1 MAGEAKD
8 KRAVVLPLLLG
19 FNGGYVDTMG
29 FLALQGLFTAH
40 VTGNFVTLG
49 ASLALGTSGALSK
62 LLALPV
68 FCAVVILSRLLSNAL
83 RHREAP
89 VFRYLLTIKLVLL
102 IAAAVLA
109 VRLGPFPDGDHW
121 AAIVTGMIL
130 VAERRAP
137 RPSRQPA
144 AFDADDGHHDPDHAR
159 PGRPDLRLVGR
170 KYCRVTL
177 ALRADVG
184 HGGRL
189 RSRMRNGRAAP
200 CADRCLVVCG
210 APARRVAVADR
221 PRERDAMTTMSGQ
234 AAPETGSPL
243 LRRPV
248 QILRQRIDQMVE
260 DAGRH
265 LGRQ

>member
-130 VAERRAP
+130 VSAMAVQNAAHRVHLASLPPSTLMTGTTTQIMLDLADLIYGSSAENT
-137 RPSRQPA
+137 A
-144 AFDADDGHHDPDHAR
+144 AS
-159 PGRPDLRLVGR
+159 
-170 KYCRVTL
+170 
-177 ALRADVG
+177 
-184 HGGRL
+184 
-189 RSRMRNGRAAP
+189 RSRFARMLGMVAVFALGCGTAALLHVQIGVWSFAAP
-200 CADRCLVVCG
+200 PLVALLSLIV
-210 APARRVAVADR
+210 R
-221 PRERDAMTTMSGQ
+221 
-234 AAPETGSPL
+234 GSATP
-243 LRRPV
+243 
-248 QILRQRIDQMVE
+248 
-260 DAGRH
+260 
-265 LGRQ
+265 

>member
-130 VAERRAP
+130 VSAMAVQNAAHRVHLASLPPSTLMTGTTTQIMLDLADLIYGSSAENT
-137 RPSRQPA
+137 A
-144 AFDADDGHHDPDHAR
+144 AS
-159 PGRPDLRLVGR
+159 
-170 KYCRVTL
+170 
-177 ALRADVG
+177 
-184 HGGRL
+184 
-189 RSRMRNGRAAP
+189 RSRFARMSGMVAVFALGCGTAALLHVQIGVWSFAAP
-200 CADRCLVVCG
+200 PLVALLSLIV
-210 APARRVAVADR
+210 R
-221 PRERDAMTTMSGQ
+221 
-234 AAPETGSPL
+234 GSATP
-243 LRRPV
+243 
-248 QILRQRIDQMVE
+248 
-260 DAGRH
+260 
-265 LGRQ
+265 

>member
-8 KRAVVLPLLLG
+8 NRAVVLPLLLG

-130 VAERRAP
+130 VSAMAVQNAAHRVHLASLPPSTLMTGTTTQIMLDLADLIYGSSAADTAASRSRLARMSGMVAVFALGCGTAALLHVQIGVWSFAAP
-137 RPSRQPA
+137 PVVA
-144 AFDADDGHHDPDHAR
+144 
-159 PGRPDLRLVGR
+159 L
-170 KYCRVTL
+170 L
-177 ALRADVG
+177 ALIVR
-184 HGGRL
+184 
-189 RSRMRNGRAAP
+189 
-200 CADRCLVVCG
+200 
-210 APARRVAVADR
+210 
-221 PRERDAMTTMSGQ
+221 
-234 AAPETGSPL
+234 GSVTP
-243 LRRPV
+243 
-248 QILRQRIDQMVE
+248 
-260 DAGRH
+260 
-265 LGRQ
+265 